1 MPSTITLGLDLGT
14 NSIGWA
20 LVRFDE
26 NQQPFELI
34 DCGVRIFQEAVEADT
49 RAPKNLARRMAR
61 GARKLVARR
70 RMRREALARLLSDNA
85 MLDSRLLL
93 EPNEKAFNELGDPY
107 VLRKRGLDEKLS
119 LEEFGRVLMQLCKH
133 RGFQSNRK
141 SKGDD
146 DGVVKKAISE
156 LYQNMKKREARTLG
170 EYLVAEPTKRG
181 RYTHREMY
189 KDEFE
194 QLWTAQETHHPTT
207 LSTTL
212 KVKIHNTIFFQRPLK
227 LQKHLIGKCPF
238 EPDRKRAPRAL
249 LEAQRARM
257 WQDLNHLE
265 VKNPITRAYRKLDAD
280 EKGKLL
286 VLLEKQKTVSW
297 GKAKKTLGL
306 HENELFNLEEG
317 KKTELIGNCTAY
329 ALRDVMD
336 NAWDVMPIEN
346 QRELIT
352 DMLTIDNDA
361 GFLRRMHEHWK
372 FDEKIAQALAQTELE
387 PGNGRLSSKALN
399 KILPELQKGLR
410 YDEAC
415 KAAGYN
421 HAKPTE
427 TKVLPKL
434 DEPPMLRNPVVQKAL
449 YETRRV
455 VNAIVKKYGAMD
467 VIRVEM
473 ARDMKLSAKQK
484 EAAQKQNKANE
495 KLNKEAAEIA
505 AAHGIQHAKRDD
517 RLRYRLWKECAHTCV
532 YTGNTISQEMLYNG
546 EVDIEHIIPYSLC
559 LDDSYMNKTLCMA
572 EHNRKIKK
580 NKTPFEAYAGN
591 ESNYLE
597 ILARTKVL
605 PFSKRRKFEQKEI
618 KTDDF
623 VSRQL
628 NDTRYI
634 CVEVKNYLA
643 RLGRPVEVSKGA
655 ATSDLRWHW
664 GMDLLLNTDGEYKKN
679 RADHRHHAVDAIV
692 IALTTRSLFLKISHK
707 FDVGYLLPRP
717 WASFDKDVRAK
728 VDAIVVSHAAT
739 RKIYGALHEATAYGA
754 GFVWK
759 KDKKGVP
766 VKEAI
771 FTYRKP
777 LDGKFTEKHAASIRD
792 ERVKEIVLAR
802 LAEFTGDSKKAF
814 GNSDYPLLHV
824 DGKTPIHSVRVITR
838 MNPETVY
845 GMKDKSGKPYKF
857 VSYGNNH
864 HVEIIEHIETGKRK
878 GVFVTAMEAA
888 RRAKIAGIPVVQR
901 VHGEAWQFVMSLSVN
916 DVVAFGTQPNS
927 KLFRIQKMSTGSQDE
942 ITLRSLTAATLENA
956 SEEVRLIGFNKTAML
971 KKMSADALG
980 QLVLSND

>member
-1 MPSTITLGLDLGT
+1 MLSTATLGLDLGT

-34 DCGVRIFQEAVEADT
+34 DCGVRIFQEAVEAKT
-49 RAPKNLARRMAR
+49 RAPKNLARRKAR

-70 RMRREALARLLSDNA
+70 RMRREALAKLLSDNG
-85 MLDSRLLL
+85 MLDPKLFF
-93 EPNEKAFNELGDPY
+93 EWNEQAVNDLGDPY
-107 VLRKRGLDEKLS
+107 SLRMRGLDEKLS
-119 LEEFGRVLMQLCKH
+119 LVEFGRVLMQLCKH

-146 DGVVKKAISE
+146 DGVVKKSISE
-156 LYQNMKKREARTLG
+156 LYQKMKQKGVRTLG

-194 QLWTAQETHHPTT
+194 QLWAAQATHHSST
-207 LSTTL
+207 LTATL

-249 LEAQRARM
+249 LEAQRARL
-257 WQDLNHLE
+257 WQDLNNLE
-265 VKNPITRAYRKLDAD
+265 VKNPITRAYRKLDTS
-280 EKGKLL
+280 EKSKLAA
-286 VLLEKQKTVSW
+286 LLEKQKTVSW

-317 KKTELIGNCTAY
+317 KKSELIGNRTAY
-329 ALRDVMD
+329 AMRDAMND
-336 NAWDVMPIEN
+336 AWDAMPIDK

-352 DMLTIDNDA
+352 DILTIDNDA
-361 GFLRRMHEHWK
+361 GFLRRMREHWK

-387 PGNGRLSSKALN
+387 PGNGRLSSKALH
-399 KILPELQKGLR
+399 KILPELQKGFR

-415 KAAGYN
+415 KEAGYN
-421 HAKPTE
+421 HSKPTQ

-455 VNAIVKKYGAMD
+455 VNAIIKKYGAID

-495 KLNKEAAEIA
+495 KLNKEATEIA
-505 AAHGIQHAKRDD
+505 AEHGIQHAKRDD
-517 RLRYRLWKECAHTCV
+517 RLRYRLWKECALTCV
-532 YTGNTISQEMLYNG
+532 YTGKTISQEMLFSG

-559 LDDSYMNKTLCMA
+559 LDDSYMNKTLCMS
-572 EHNRKIKK
+572 EENRKVKK
-580 NKTPFEAYAGN
+580 NKTPFEAYSGN
-591 ESNYLE
+591 ENNYLQ
-597 ILARTKVL
+597 ILARTKDL
-605 PFSKRRKFEQKEI
+605 PHSKRRKFEQKDV

-634 CVEVKNYLA
+634 CVEVKNYLT

-692 IALTTRSLFLKISHK
+692 IALTTRSLFMKLSHK

-717 WASFDKDVRAK
+717 WASFDKDIRAK
-728 VDAIVVSHAAT
+728 VDAIIVSHAAT

-754 GFVWK
+754 GFIWNK
-759 KDKKGVP
+759 NKKGESV
-766 VKEAI
+766 EESI

-777 LDGKFTEKHAASIRD
+777 LDDKFTEKHAASIRD

-802 LAEFTGDSKKAF
+802 LAEFDGDSKKAF
-814 GNSDYPLLHV
+814 GNSDYPLLHE
-824 DGKTPIHSVRVITR
+824 DGKTPIHSVRVVTR
-838 MNPETVY
+838 MNPATVH
-845 GMKDKSGKPYKF
+845 GIKDKSGKPYKF

-864 HVEIIEHIETGKRK
+864 HVEIIEHVETGKRR

-888 RRAKIAGIPVVQR
+888 RRVRIAKLAVTQKD
-901 VHGEAWQFVMSLSVN
+901 HGTDWKFVMSLSIN
-916 DVVAFGTQPNS
+916 DS
-927 KLFRIQKMSTGSQDE
+927 
-942 ITLRSLTAATLENA
+942 
-956 SEEVRLIGFNKTAML
+956 VRLNDQIWRVQML
-971 KKMSADALG
+971 SGGEQFVIALKGNRDTLSEYNAHSKWLKSEGATSNIQAKVSIDALG
-980 QLVLSND
+980 CIATCND